1 VREGNEAGARRD
13 TNYEILY
20 GAPAESPI
28 RGRQYASEATAEAN
42 LRAQFRPTMHAAFSW
57 WPADALESEPR
68 RHRHDQ
74 GPRAD
79 LSGSTSTLGWF
90 AAVPMTLALD
100 YLSCRPFLEAPT
112 LSCPSAG
119 NKRLLKWVALRESG
133 GISASPAA
141 FHRATTPIHRRPDM
155 KRLAS
160 AAALLLFVSGGAYA
174 QPTSETPK
182 TAPTAPE
189 ATQPAPPPAPEATQ
203 PAPAP
208 EAAQPEAQPAPP
220 APEAAQPMPSAPT
233 GAEKMT
239 AVPGDSVTV
248 TDYYKQNVYDASDNT
263 IGEISDVLLDKDG
276 HVTAV
281 MLSVGGFLGLGAK
294 YVGVPF
300 NALRTTEKDGKR
312 YLVMDTTKDAL
323 TSAPG
328 YQYDKTKGQWVPETK

>member
-1 VREGNEAGARRD
+1 
-13 TNYEILY
+13 
-20 GAPAESPI
+20 
-28 RGRQYASEATAEAN
+28 
-42 LRAQFRPTMHAAFSW
+42 
-57 WPADALESEPR
+57 
-68 RHRHDQ
+68 
-74 GPRAD
+74 
-79 LSGSTSTLGWF
+79 
-90 AAVPMTLALD
+90 
-100 YLSCRPFLEAPT
+100 
-112 LSCPSAG
+112 
-119 NKRLLKWVALRESG
+119 
-133 GISASPAA
+133 
-141 FHRATTPIHRRPDM
+141 M

-160 AAALLLFVSGGAYA
+160 AAALLVFVSSGALA
-174 QPTSETPK
+174 QPTSEAPK
-182 TAPTAPE
+182 TAPPAPE

-239 AVPGDSVTV
+239 AVPGDSVSV